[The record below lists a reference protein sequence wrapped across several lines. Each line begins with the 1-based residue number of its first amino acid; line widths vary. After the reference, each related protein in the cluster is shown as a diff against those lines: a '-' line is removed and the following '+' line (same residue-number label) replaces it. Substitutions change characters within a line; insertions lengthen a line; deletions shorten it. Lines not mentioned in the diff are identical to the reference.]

1 MTLPNPPVPVQS
13 YVADGL
19 EFGTISEIVDLST
32 AAANFAFGTVP
43 KGACVVAVALTV
55 PATISA
61 TTAVKIGVGRLTSTA
76 DPDKYYLTSA
86 LTAGEFSTTLA
97 WTAGLAADESV
108 GIFACDTNGAAA
120 GSIGGAGQY
129 VQARIVYAKAKAL
142 PTL

>member
-43 KGACVVAVALTV
+43 KGACVVSVALTV
-55 PATISA
+55 PSTISA

-76 DPDKYYLTSA
+76 DPDKYFLTSA

-97 WTAGLAADESV
+97 WTAGLAANESV
-108 GIFACDTNGAAA
+108 GIFACATDGTAA

-129 VQARIVYAKAKAL
+129 VQVRVVYAKAKAL